1 MKTQRAFVM
10 GILSL
15 ALLLSVAGGAVAQ
28 IEETPADPQATSPGQ
43 IASALAMEA
52 WATGATEDIE
62 VAYDPNVVMIIDDD
76 TLAEDRDEIT
86 SVIRAGLSI
95 NTYRQVGP
103 VAELEASDGDL
114 YVATLV
120 EVVGLGHPD
129 GVPVVGFHRVRD
141 GKVIRHVFMDAE
153 HY

>member
-1 MKTQRAFVM
+1 MQVHRIPVA
-10 GILSL
+10 GSIGL
-15 ALLLSVAGGAVAQ
+15 ALLLSVVGGAVAQ
-28 IEETPADPQATSPGQ
+28 TEEAPADPQATSPGQ

-52 WATGATEDIE
+52 WATGDTEDIE
-62 VAYDPNVVMIIDDD
+62 AAYGSDVIMVLDAD